1 MDKKIRLELNK
12 YNPLPRSLRE
22 PASVDVARAEL
33 DVDLAKLYHHYYL
46 DTYGRSPPSPD
57 ATQFEHVRFLTPD
70 ASFRFL
76 GSGLGASTSARRSK
90 STELGQAFC
99 RWFLHDH
106 LGITYFAHIGEL
118 LDRQAVRGIAG
129 CKVER
134 TAVGDTPDY
143 LCAEDASA
151 IYLGEAKGRYTSVS
165 FKSKEF
171 EDWRSQFTRV
181 RVLDAAGVPRTV
193 KGHIVATRFAT
204 EEDSSRIQSKIFAE
218 DPQTEGAEPLDE
230 RASRGLA
237 AATIGIHYSHIAQK
251 LNQPLLAAALWN
263 GVPLPN
269 EILVPTILWRLELDP
284 VKNRLFVGG
293 YYPGPS
299 GESAFTLRDNN
310 LSRARSDPLRLDQP
324 TGTFVGVE
332 ACLFRSLVAASRS
345 NGIVGAQLPRLEAG
359 ERIYSA
365 ISMLRD
371 GSILGPIGFF
381 TPVSTEIL

>member
-1 MDKKIRLELNK
+1 MDKKIRLELNE
-12 YNPLPRSLRE
+12 YNSLPPSLRE
-22 PASVDVARAEL
+22 PSSVDVPRAVL

-46 DTYGRSPPSPD
+46 DTYGRVPPSPD
-57 ATQFEHVRFLTPD
+57 ATQFEHVHFLTPD
-70 ASFRFL
+70 TSFRFL
-76 GSGLGASTSARRSK
+76 GSGLGASTSARRSR

-118 LDRQAVRGIAG
+118 LDRQDARGIAG

-134 TAVGDTPDY
+134 TAAGDTPDY

-151 IYLGEAKGRYTSVS
+151 IYLGEAKGRYTSIS
-165 FKSKEF
+165 FKTKEF
-171 EDWRSQFTRV
+171 EDWRSQFKRV
-181 RVLDAAGVPRTV
+181 RVLDATGVPRSV

-204 EEDSSRIQSKIFAE
+204 EEDNPRIQSKIFAE

-230 RASRGLA
+230 QASRGLA
-237 AATIGIHYSHIAQK
+237 AATIGIHYSHIVQK

-269 EILVPTILWRLELDP
+269 EILVPAILWRLEFDP
-284 VKNRLFVGG
+284 VKNRRFVGG

-299 GESAFTLRDNN
+299 GESAFTVQDGNLRRIQN
-310 LSRARSDPLRLDQP
+310 DPLRLDQP

-332 ACLFRSLVAASRS
+332 AGIFRSLVAACRS
-345 NGIVGAQLPRLEAG
+345 NGIIGTRLPRLETG

-365 ISMLRD
+365 ISILRD
-371 GSILGPIGFF
+371 GSVLGPVEFF
-381 TPVSTEIL
+381 TPVTQETL